1 MLSSFHHHQAAEIV
15 AIVSLSL
22 MSLMGPVAD
31 LLGGWFLGAEQASM
45 APLGPA
51 EDPAPTLLAEPLSY
65 IAPTGMDGIQAS
77 DPITLQHPRHSP
89 WCEAADLL
97 APGMS
102 DPP

>member
-1 MLSSFHHHQAAEIV
+1 MLSSFHHHQMAEIV

-45 APLGPA
+45 APLEPA
-51 EDPAPTLLAEPLSY
+51 EGLAPTLPTEPLSY
-65 IAPTGMDGIQAS
+65 IAPTGVGGIQAS
-77 DPITLQHPRHSP
+77 DPITPQHPRHSP

-97 APGMS
+97 TPGVS

>member
-1 MLSSFHHHQAAEIV
+1 MLSSFHHHQVAEIV

-31 LLGGWFLGAEQASM
+31 LLGGWFLRTEQASM
-45 APLGPA
+45 APLELT
-51 EDPAPTLLAEPLSY
+51 EDPAPTLLAESLGY
-65 IAPTGMDGIQAS
+65 IAPTGVDSIQAS
-77 DPITLQHPRHSP
+77 DPITPRHPRHSP

-97 APGMS
+97 APGVS